1 MKKIVAI
8 VDYGVG
14 NVFSVKQAVESYG
27 GAEAYITNQ
36 PSLIKTADR
45 VILPGVGAFSEGM
58 KGLIESELVEPI
70 MDVVDRGIPILG
82 ICLGMQMLATFSD
95 EFITTPGLNLIPGK
109 VQRIPEIGDNGAPL
123 KVPYVGWAPIQ
134 INKELD
140 DHSSCLDSA
149 FNKAVYFVHSF
160 QLIPDDPKHLL
171 SSYSHNGIQITAAV
185 QKDNVTG
192 VQFHP
197 EKSGEIGLKIIK
209 NFIQK

>member
-1 MKKIVAI
+1 M
-8 VDYGVG
+8 
-14 NVFSVKQAVESYG
+14 
-27 GAEAYITNQ
+27 
-36 PSLIKTADR
+36 
-45 VILPGVGAFSEGM
+45 
-58 KGLIESELVEPI
+58 
-70 MDVVDRGIPILG
+70 
-82 ICLGMQMLATFSD
+82 
-95 EFITTPGLNLIPGK
+95 
-109 VQRIPEIGDNGAPL
+109 
-123 KVPYVGWAPIQ
+123 GWAPIQ

-197 EKSGEIGLKIIK
+197 EKSDKAGLKVIE
-209 NFIQK
+209 NFINL